1 MRNSLLSIVAGA
13 GLAVMAAS
21 AQADTY
27 TLTNATSVEAYKG
40 SNPTGFFQGSPYG
53 SYWGTNVGNGPN
65 DIYNTTGATFT
76 WTNNVLDIQ
85 FTTGFSG
92 VDSRYQ
98 SQYGVTVYAA
108 DIFLKSGGGSAL
120 PGPNGFNYAIALGF
134 DTPEGG
140 LTAGLYSVSSLETS
154 QDIWKNRSQFTYGGA
169 FAPTAGCTASGCSP
183 SELSPTVLTGGSL
196 VGGLGAITTAV
207 NYTPGSG
214 GSLGTMDIKLTANNQ
229 AGLNALETVFGP
241 GFDIF
246 WGTGDCSNAP
256 IWGDV
261 PDFGPSIPEPASL
274 ALFASAL
281 LGVAAVR
288 RGKRQRGLP
297 A

>member
-1 MRNSLLSIVAGA
+1 MVAGA
-13 GLAVMAAS
+13 SLAVWAAS

-27 TLTNATSVEAYKG
+27 TLTNNTSVEAYKNT
-40 SNPTGFFQGSPYG
+40 SPNAIFQSSPYG
-53 SYWGTNVGNGPN
+53 SYWGPDVSSGPN
-65 DIYNTTGATFT
+65 DYYHTSGATFT
-76 WTNNVLDIQ
+76 WTGNVLDIQ
-85 FTTGFSG
+85 FTTGFAG

-98 SQYGVTVYAA
+98 SQYGVTIYAA
-108 DIFLKSGGGSAL
+108 DIFLKAGGGSAL

-140 LTAGLYSVSSLETS
+140 LSAGLYSVSSLETS
-154 QDIWKNRSQFTYGGA
+154 QDIWSSGRSHFTYGGL
-169 FAPTAGCTASGCSP
+169 FAPNSSCTASGCSN

-196 VGGLGAITTAV
+196 VGGLGAVTTTV

-214 GSLGTMDIKLTANNQ
+214 GALGTMDVKLTANNQ
-229 AGLNALETVFGP
+229 NGLNALATVFGP
-241 GFDIF
+241 GFDVF

-256 IWGDV
+256 IWGDI
-261 PDFGPSIPEPASL
+261 PDFGPSVPEPASL

-281 LGVAAVR
+281 LGWTVLR
-288 RGKRQRGLP
+288 RRKQHTLS